1 MDVSMR
7 AQLLEKTVL
16 IDGKEQ
22 NVYGLARFRTRPSRY
37 GIGTHCLR
45 AFEGITKRD
54 GKYCIVGS
62 CDDERT
68 LQFYLKAGYYAQGK
82 FEGKWLFTSVPV
94 KSLTVT
100 ENW

>member
-1 MDVSMR
+1 MH
-7 AQLLEKTVL
+7 AQLLEKTVI

-22 NVYGLARFRTRPSRY
+22 QVYGLATFKTRPSRI

-45 AFEGITKRD
+45 AFEDITKRD

-62 CDDERT
+62 CDDEKT
-68 LQFYLKAGYYAQGK
+68 LQFYLKAGYCYTGK
-82 FEGKWLFTSVPV
+82 FEGKFLFTSIPV
-94 KSLTVT
+94 KSLVVT

>member
-1 MDVSMR
+1 MDILKH
-7 AQLLEKTVL
+7 AQLLEKTVM

-22 NVYGLARFRTRPSRY
+22 NVYGLATFKTRPSRS

-45 AFEGITKRD
+45 AFEDITRRD

-62 CDDERT
+62 CDDEGT
-68 LQFYLKAGYYAQGK
+68 LQFYLKAGYCYTGK
-82 FEGKWLFTSVPV
+82 FEGKFLFTSIPV
-94 KSLTVT
+94 KSLVVT